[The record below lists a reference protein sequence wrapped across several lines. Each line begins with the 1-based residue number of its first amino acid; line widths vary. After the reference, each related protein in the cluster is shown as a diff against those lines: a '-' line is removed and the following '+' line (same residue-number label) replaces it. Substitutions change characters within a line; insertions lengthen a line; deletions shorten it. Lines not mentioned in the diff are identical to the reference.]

1 MVFDEVWSALRF
13 GPRLTATPPW
23 LNLLPTVKDSP
34 VKRNPEITK
43 DPTRDTATEK
53 PRVSTQDLLRLLSY
67 TRPYRARLAIALL
80 SLLIAG
86 GLGLAFPQVVRM
98 LIDAAF
104 VERNSQKL
112 NSLAV
117 LLVGVFAVQAGFS
130 FLRTYLLSYTGERIV
145 ADVRTELYNHL
156 TGLPVAFFANRRV
169 GELTSRLAS
178 DVSVVQTATTGS
190 VTELLRLTI
199 MLVGGVIIIFITN
212 TRLSLLMLA
221 IVPVVVVS
229 AHFYG
234 RYVRR
239 LSTKVQ
245 DRLAEANSVL
255 EETLSAIR
263 IVQSF
268 VREEY
273 ERARY
278 RDRIQESL
286 KLAVKR
292 AVASGG
298 FIAFIILV
306 VYSGI
311 AIVLWFGSRMVV
323 AGQMTAGDL
332 IAFVLYTFFVGG
344 AVGGMTELYG
354 QFNQAIG
361 ATRRVFELLDTEPEI
376 KDPPNPEPLENV
388 KGRVELIDVHFTYP
402 DERALP
408 VLKGV
413 AVEAKP
419 GEIIALVGPSGAGKS
434 TLVAL
439 IPRFYD
445 VSSGSIRVD
454 GRDVRSLRLADL
466 RGAIGMVPQE
476 TTLFGGPVRENI
488 AYGKLGATDDE
499 IEAVARAA
507 HAHEFI
513 VEFPDGYDTIVG
525 ERGVKLSGG
534 QRQRIAIARALLKNP
549 AILILDEAT
558 SSLDSE
564 SERLV
569 QDALETLMEGRTTF
583 VIAHRLST
591 VRRAARIVVLDEG
604 SIVEEGT
611 HEELLAAGG
620 LYKRL
625 YEIQFRDRP
634 LAVGAVTEADW

>member
-1 MVFDEVWSALRF
+1 MVNNDSKEKTKGS
-13 GPRLTATPPW
+13 PRDL
-23 LNLLPTVKDSP
+23 V
-34 VKRNPEITK
+34 R
-43 DPTRDTATEK
+43 
-53 PRVSTQDLLRLLSY
+53 LLRY
-67 TRPYRARLAIALL
+67 AKPYRVRLAVALL
-80 SLLIAG
+80 SLFIAG
-86 GLGLAFPQVVRM
+86 GLGLLFPQVVGM

-104 VERNSQKL
+104 VQRDSQKL
-112 NSLAV
+112 NRFALV
-117 LLVGVFAVQAGFS
+117 LVGVFATQAAFS

-145 ADVRTELYNHL
+145 ADVRTQLYNHL
-156 TGLPVAFFANRRV
+156 TALPVSFFANRRV

-178 DVSVVQTATTGS
+178 DVSVVQTVTTGS
-190 VTELLRLTI
+190 ITELLRSGLL
-199 MLVGGVIIIFITN
+199 LVGGITIIFVTN
-212 TRLSLLMLA
+212 VKLSLLMLA
-221 IVPVVVVS
+221 IVPVVIVS
-229 AHFYG
+229 AHLYG
-234 RYVRR
+234 RYVRK
-239 LSTKVQ
+239 LSTQVQ

-268 VREEY
+268 VRENY
-273 ERARY
+273 ERSRY
-278 RDRIQESL
+278 RDRIYDSL
-286 KLAVKR
+286 RLAVKR
-292 AVASGG
+292 AIASGG

-311 AIVLWFGSRMVV
+311 AVVLWFGSRMVIS
-323 AGQMTAGDL
+323 GQMSAGDL
-332 IAFVLYTFFVGG
+332 IKFVLYTFFVGG

-361 ATRRVFELLDTEPEI
+361 ATRRVFELLDTRPEI
-376 KDPPNPEPLENV
+376 TDPHNPVPLE
-388 KGRVELIDVHFTYP
+388 KIEGDVELKDVHFTYP
-402 DERALP
+402 DERSLP
-408 VLKGV
+408 VLK
-413 AVEAKP
+413 AVSIRAKP

-434 TLVAL
+434 TLVSL
-439 IPRFYD
+439 LPRFYD
-445 VSSGSIRVD
+445 ITSGTILVD
-454 GRDVRSLRLADL
+454 GHDIRTLRLADL

-488 AYGKLGATDDE
+488 AYGKLDATAEE
-499 IEAVARAA
+499 IESAARAA
-507 HAHEFI
+507 HAHEF
-513 VEFPDGYDTIVG
+513 VSDFPDGYDTIVG

-591 VRRAARIVVLDEG
+591 VRRADRIVVLEEGRIVQEG
-604 SIVEEGT
+604 S
-611 HEELLAAGG
+611 HEELLASGG

-625 YEIQFRDRP
+625 HEIQFKDYP
-634 LAVGAVTEADW
+634 VTASVATEV

>member
-1 MVFDEVWSALRF
+1 MKGSAHQHAQ
-13 GPRLTATPPW
+13 T
-23 LNLLPTVKDSP
+23 
-34 VKRNPEITK
+34 TK
-43 DPTRDTATEK
+43 DAATER
-53 PRVSTQDLLRLLSY
+53 PRVSPRDLLRLLSY
-67 TRPYRARLAIALL
+67 AKPYRVRLGIALL

-86 GLGLAFPQVVRM
+86 GLGLSFPQVVGM

-104 VERNSQKL
+104 VLRDSHKL
-112 NSLAV
+112 NQFAL
-117 LLVGVFAVQAGFS
+117 LLVGLFAAQAGFS

-156 TGLPVAFFANRRV
+156 TGLPVAFFADRRV

-178 DVSVVQTATTGS
+178 DVTVVQTVTTGS
-190 VTELLRLTI
+190 ITELLRSGIL
-199 MLVGGVIIIFITN
+199 LVGGITIIFITN
-212 TRLSLLMLA
+212 VRLSLLMLA
-221 IVPVVVVS
+221 IVPIVIIS
-229 AHFYG
+229 AHLYG
-234 RYVRR
+234 RYVRK
-239 LSTKVQ
+239 LSTQVQ

-268 VREEY
+268 VREHY

-278 RDRIQESL
+278 RSRIQDSL
-286 KLAVKR
+286 NLAVKR
-292 AVASGG
+292 AIANGG

-311 AIVLWFGSRMVV
+311 AVVLWFGSRMVIS
-323 AGQMTAGDL
+323 GQMTAGDL
-332 IAFVLYTFFVGG
+332 IKFVLYTFFVGG

-361 ATRRVFELLDTEPEI
+361 ATRRVFELLDTKPEI
-376 KDPPNPEPLENV
+376 EDPENPEALEKVRGHVQLN
-388 KGRVELIDVHFTYP
+388 DVQFTYP

-413 AVEAKP
+413 SIEAKP

-445 VSSGSIRVD
+445 VSSGEILID
-454 GRDVRSLRLADL
+454 GHDLRAVRLADL
-466 RGAIGMVPQE
+466 RAAIGMVPQE
-476 TTLFGGPVRENI
+476 TTLFGGPIRENI
-488 AYGKLGATDDE
+488 SYGKLGSTDRE

-513 VEFPDGYDTIVG
+513 SEFPDGYDTIVG

-534 QRQRIAIARALLKNP
+534 QRQRIAIARALLKDP

-569 QDALETLMEGRTTF
+569 QDALETLMQGRTTF

-591 VRRAARIVVLDEG
+591 VRRADRIIVLDEG
-604 SIVEEGT
+604 RIAEEGT
-611 HEELLAAGG
+611 HEELLAGGG

-625 YEIQFRDRP
+625 YEIQFRDYRVA
-634 LAVGAVTEADW
+634 LEAAGEAEW

>member
-1 MVFDEVWSALRF
+1 MS
-13 GPRLTATPPW
+13 PR
-23 LNLLPTVKDSP
+23 
-34 VKRNPEITK
+34 
-43 DPTRDTATEK
+43 
-53 PRVSTQDLLRLLSY
+53 DLVRLLSY
-67 TRPYRARLAIALL
+67 AKPYRGRLAVALL
-80 SLLIAG
+80 SLIIAG
-86 GLGLAFPQVVRM
+86 VLALAVPQVVGM

-104 VERNSQKL
+104 VQRDSQTL
-112 NSLAV
+112 NRFAL
-117 LLVGVFAVQAGFS
+117 LLVLVFGAQAGFS

-145 ADVRTELYNHL
+145 ADVRTQLYNHL
-156 TGLPVAFFANRRV
+156 TSLPVSFFANRRV
-169 GELTSRLAS
+169 GELTSRMAS

-190 VTELLRLTI
+190 ITELLRSGLL
-199 MLVGGVIIIFITN
+199 LVGGVTIIFVTN
-212 TRLSLLMLA
+212 VRLSLLMLA
-221 IVPVVVVS
+221 IVPIVIVS
-229 AHFYG
+229 ANLYG

-239 LSTKVQ
+239 LSTQVQ

-278 RDRIQESL
+278 RDRIQDSL
-286 KLAVKR
+286 RLAVKR

-311 AIVLWFGSRMVV
+311 AVVLWFGSRMVIS
-323 AGQMTAGDL
+323 GQMTAGDL
-332 IAFVLYTFFVGG
+332 IKFVLYTFFVGG
-344 AVGGMTELYG
+344 SVGGMTELYG

-361 ATRRVFELLDTEPEI
+361 ATRRVFELLDTKPEI
-376 KDPPNPEPLENV
+376 TDPENPENLDRV
-388 KGRVELIDVHFTYP
+388 QGHVELVDIQFRYP
-402 DERALP
+402 DERALA

-413 AVEAKP
+413 TIEAKP

-434 TLVAL
+434 TLVSL

-445 VSSGSIRVD
+445 VSSGSIRID
-454 GRDVRSLRLADL
+454 GHDIRTVRLADL

-476 TTLFGGPVRENI
+476 TTLFGGSIRENI
-488 AYGKLGATDDE
+488 AYGKLNASHED
-499 IEAVARAA
+499 IETVSRAA

-513 VEFPDGYDTIVG
+513 SEFPDGYDTIVG

-569 QDALETLMEGRTTF
+569 QDALETLMQGRTTF

-591 VRRAARIVVLDEG
+591 VRRADRIIVLDAG
-604 SIVEEGT
+604 RIVEEGT
-611 HEELLAAGG
+611 HEELLAVGG
-620 LYKRL
+620 LYHRL
-625 YEIQFRDRP
+625 NEIQFR
-634 LAVGAVTEADW
+634 EQHIHEY

>member
-1 MVFDEVWSALRF
+1 MS
-13 GPRLTATPPW
+13 
-23 LNLLPTVKDSP
+23 
-34 VKRNPEITK
+34 KR
-43 DPTRDTATEK
+43 
-53 PRVSTQDLLRLLSY
+53 DLLRLLSY
-67 TRPYRARLAIALL
+67 TRPYRVRLAVALL
-80 SLLIAG
+80 SLLVAG
-86 GLGLAFPQVVRM
+86 ALGLAFPQVVRM

-104 VERNSQKL
+104 VERDSDKL
-112 NSLAV
+112 NKLAV
-117 LLVGVFAVQAGFS
+117 LLVGVFAAQAGFS

-145 ADVRTELYNHL
+145 ADVRTQVYNHL
-156 TGLPVAFFANRRV
+156 TGLPVSFFANRRV

-178 DVSVVQTATTGS
+178 DVSVVQTVTTGS
-190 VTELLRLTI
+190 VTELLRLSL
-199 MLVGGVIIIFITN
+199 MLVGGVVIIFITN

-221 IVPVVVVS
+221 IVPVVIVA

-239 LSTKVQ
+239 LSTQVQ

-278 RDRIQESL
+278 KDRILDSL

-311 AIVLWFGSRMVV
+311 AVVLWFGSRMVV
-323 AGQMTAGDL
+323 AGQMSAGDL

-361 ATRRVFELLDTEPEI
+361 ATRRVFELLDTEPQI
-376 KDPPNPEPLENV
+376 KDPDKAEPLEHV
-388 KGRVELIDVHFTYP
+388 QGHVQVIDVHFTYP
-402 DERALP
+402 DDRALP

-413 AVEAKP
+413 HIEAKP

-434 TLVAL
+434 TLAAL

-445 VSSGSIRVD
+445 VSSGAILVD
-454 GRDVRSLRLADL
+454 GHDVRSLRLRDL
-466 RGAIGMVPQE
+466 RGAIGVVPQE
-476 TTLFGGPVRENI
+476 TTLFGGPIRENI
-488 AYGKLGATDDE
+488 AYGRLGASPDE

-513 VEFPDGYDTIVG
+513 AEFPDGYDTIVG

-534 QRQRIAIARALLKNP
+534 QRQRVAIARALLKNP

-569 QDALETLMEGRTTF
+569 QDALETLMQGRTTF

-591 VRRAARIVVLDEG
+591 VRRADRIIVLDEG
-604 SIVEEGT
+604 RIVEEGT
-611 HEELLAAGG
+611 HDELLTSAG

-625 YEIQFRDRP
+625 YEIQFKDYR
-634 LAVGAVTEADW
+634 LTEAVATKADW

>member
-1 MVFDEVWSALRF
+1 
-13 GPRLTATPPW
+13 
-23 LNLLPTVKDSP
+23 
-34 VKRNPEITK
+34 
-43 DPTRDTATEK
+43 
-53 PRVSTQDLLRLLSY
+53 
-67 TRPYRARLAIALL
+67 
-80 SLLIAG
+80 
-86 GLGLAFPQVVRM
+86 M

-104 VERNSQKL
+104 VERDSAKL
-112 NSLAV
+112 NRLAL
-117 LLVGVFAVQAGFS
+117 LLVGVFAAQAGFS
-130 FLRTYLLSYTGERIV
+130 FLRTYLLSYAGERIV
-145 ADVRTELYNHL
+145 ADVRTQVYNHL
-156 TGLPVAFFANRRV
+156 TRLPVAFFANRRV

-178 DVSVVQTATTGS
+178 DVSVVQTVTTGS
-190 VTELLRLTI
+190 ITELLRLSI
-199 MLVGGVIIIFITN
+199 LLIGGVTIIFITN

-221 IVPVVVVS
+221 IVPVVIVG
-229 AHFYG
+229 AQFYG

-278 RDRIQESL
+278 RDRIQDSL
-286 KLAVKR
+286 KLAVRR

-311 AIVLWFGSRMVV
+311 AVVLWFGSRMVI
-323 AGQMTAGDL
+323 AGQMSAGDL

-344 AVGGMTELYG
+344 AVGGMSELYG

-361 ATRRVFELLDTEPEI
+361 ATRRVFELLDTQPEI
-376 KDPPNPEPLENV
+376 SDPENPEPLESV
-388 KGRVELIDVHFTYP
+388 QGLVQLRDVHFTYP

-413 AVEAKP
+413 TIEAKP

-445 VSSGSIRVD
+445 VTSGAILVD
-454 GRDVRSLRLADL
+454 GHDIRSLRIADL

-488 AYGKLGATDDE
+488 AYGRLGASEDE
-499 IEAVARAA
+499 IKAVARAA

-513 VEFPDGYDTIVG
+513 AEFPDGYETIVG

-534 QRQRIAIARALLKNP
+534 QRQRIAIARALLKDP

-564 SERLV
+564 SEQLV
-569 QDALETLMEGRTTF
+569 QDALETLMRGRTTF

-591 VRRAARIVVLDEG
+591 VRRADRIIVLDEG
-604 SIVEEGT
+604 RIVEDGT
-611 HEELLAAGG
+611 HEELLAGGG

-625 YEIQFRDRP
+625 HDIQFRDNP
-634 LAVGAVTEADW
+634 LSLKAGSELEV

>member
-1 MVFDEVWSALRF
+1 MKRTSAQ
-13 GPRLTATPPW
+13 
-23 LNLLPTVKDSP
+23 K
-34 VKRNPEITK
+34 EISTTQAAK
-43 DPTRDTATEK
+43 TEK
-53 PRVSTQDLLRLLSY
+53 RASPRDLLRLLSY
-67 TRPYRARLAIALL
+67 AKPYRVRLAIALI

-86 GLGLAFPQVVRM
+86 ALGLSFPQVVRM
-98 LIDAAF
+98 LIDAA
-104 VERNSQKL
+104 VIEHDSQKL
-112 NSLAV
+112 NRLV
-117 LLVGVFAVQAGFS
+117 LLLIGVFASQAGFS

-145 ADVRTELYNHL
+145 ADLRTQLYNHL
-156 TGLPVAFFANRRV
+156 ISLPVSFFASRRV
-169 GELTSRLAS
+169 GELTSRLTS
-178 DVSVVQTATTGS
+178 DVTVVQTVTTGS
-190 VTELLRLTI
+190 IAELLRSGI
-199 MLVGGVIIIFITN
+199 MLVGGVTIIFITN
-212 TRLSLLMLA
+212 TRLSLVMLA
-221 IVPVVVVS
+221 IVPVVIVAANV
-229 AHFYG
+229 YG

-278 RDRIQESL
+278 RDRIRDSL
-286 KLAVKR
+286 QLAVKR
-292 AVASGG
+292 AVAGGG

-311 AIVLWFGSRMVV
+311 AVVLWFGSRMVV
-323 AGQMTAGDL
+323 AGEMSAGDL
-332 IAFVLYTFFVGG
+332 IAFVLYTFFVGA
-344 AVGGMTELYG
+344 AVGGMSELYG

-361 ATRRVFELLDTEPEI
+361 ATRRVFELLDIEPEI
-376 KDPPNPEPLENV
+376 KDPDNPEPLENV
-388 KGRVELIDVHFTYP
+388 KGHVQLLDVHFTYP

-413 AVEAKP
+413 TIEASP

-445 VSSGSIRVD
+445 VTSGAILVE
-454 GRDVRSLRLADL
+454 GRDIRSVRLAEL

-476 TTLFGGPVRENI
+476 TTLFGGSIRENI
-488 AYGKLGATDDE
+488 AYGKLGATGGE
-499 IEAVARAA
+499 IEAAARAA

-513 VEFPDGYDTIVG
+513 VEFPDGYGTIVG

-569 QDALETLMEGRTTF
+569 QDALETLMQGRTTF

-591 VRRAARIVVLDEG
+591 VRRADRIIVLDEG
-604 SIVEEGT
+604 RIVEEGT
-611 HEELLAAGG
+611 HEELLENSG

-625 YEIQFRDRP
+625 HDIQFRDYP
-634 LAVGAVTEADW
+634 MTSSAAAEAGQD

>member
-1 MVFDEVWSALRF
+1 VKASSAKPENASKEALKEKAR
-13 GPRLTATPPW
+13 GSPR
-23 LNLLPTVKDSP
+23 
-34 VKRNPEITK
+34 
-43 DPTRDTATEK
+43 
-53 PRVSTQDLLRLLSY
+53 DLLRLLSY
-67 TRPYRARLAIALL
+67 TKPYRVRLIVALI

-86 GLGLAFPQVVRM
+86 GLGLAFPQVVGM

-104 VERNSQKL
+104 VERDSHKL
-112 NSLAV
+112 NQFAL
-117 LLVGVFAVQAGFS
+117 LLVGLFASQAGFS

-145 ADVRTELYNHL
+145 ADVRTQLYNHL
-156 TGLPVAFFANRRV
+156 TELPVSFFANRRV

-178 DVSVVQTATTGS
+178 DVSVVQTVTTGS
-190 VTELLRLTI
+190 VTELLRSALL
-199 MLVGGVIIIFITN
+199 LVGGVTIIFITN
-212 TRLSLLMLA
+212 ARLSLLMLA
-221 IVPVVVVS
+221 IVPVVIVA
-229 AHFYG
+229 AHLYG

-239 LSTKVQ
+239 LSTQVQ

-278 RDRIQESL
+278 RGRIQDSL

-311 AIVLWFGSRMVV
+311 AVVLWFGSRMVIS
-323 AGQMTAGDL
+323 GQMTAGDL
-332 IAFVLYTFFVGG
+332 IKFVLYTFFVGG

-361 ATRRVFELLDTEPEI
+361 ATRRVFELLDTKPDV
-376 KDPPNPEPLENV
+376 KDPENPEPLEMA
-388 KGRVELIDVHFTYP
+388 KGHVELVDVHFTYP
-402 DERALP
+402 DERDLP
-408 VLKGV
+408 ILKGV
-413 AVEAKP
+413 TIEARP

-445 VSSGSIRVD
+445 VSSGAIVID
-454 GRDVRSLRLADL
+454 GHDVRGLRLADL

-476 TTLFGGPVRENI
+476 TTLFGGPIRENI
-488 AYGKLGATDDE
+488 AYGKLGADEDE

-513 VEFPDGYDTIVG
+513 VEFPEGYDTIVG

-558 SSLDSE
+558 SSLESE

-569 QDALETLMEGRTTF
+569 QEALETLMHGRTTF

-591 VRRAARIVVLDEG
+591 VRSADRIIVLDDGRIVQ
-604 SIVEEGT
+604 EGT
-611 HEELLAAGG
+611 HEELLASGG

-625 YEIQFRDRP
+625 HEIQFRDYP
-634 LAVGAVTEADW
+634 LSLGATTEAEW

>member
-1 MVFDEVWSALRF
+1 MSAFRRERSVERRKAEPKEKTKVSLR
-13 GPRLTATPPW
+13 
-23 LNLLPTVKDSP
+23 
-34 VKRNPEITK
+34 
-43 DPTRDTATEK
+43 
-53 PRVSTQDLLRLLSY
+53 DLLRLLSY
-67 TRPYRARLAIALL
+67 AKPYRVRLGIALL
-80 SLLIAG
+80 SLIIAV
-86 GLGLAFPQVVRM
+86 GLGLASPRVVGM

-104 VERNSQKL
+104 VRHDSNRL
-112 NSLAV
+112 NILAL
-117 LLVGVFAVQAGFS
+117 LLVGLFAVQAGFS

-156 TGLPVAFFANRRV
+156 TSLTVSFFANRRV
-169 GELTSRLAS
+169 GELTSRLTS
-178 DVSVVQTATTGS
+178 DVTVVQTVTTGS
-190 VTELLRLTI
+190 ITELLRSSLL
-199 MLVGGVIIIFITN
+199 LVGGVTIILITN

-221 IVPVVVVS
+221 IVPVVIVA
-229 AHFYG
+229 AHLYG

-268 VREEY
+268 VREDY
-273 ERARY
+273 ERRRY
-278 RDRIQESL
+278 RDRIQDSL
-286 KLAVKR
+286 QLAVKR
-292 AVASGG
+292 AAASGG

-306 VYSGI
+306 VYSGV
-311 AIVLWFGSRMVV
+311 AVVLWFGSRMGI
-323 AGQMTAGDL
+323 AGQMTQGDL
-332 IAFVLYTFFVGG
+332 IAFVLYTFFVAA
-344 AVGGMTELYG
+344 AVGGMSELYG

-361 ATRRVFELLDTEPEI
+361 ATRRVFELLDTKPEI
-376 KDPPNPEPLENV
+376 RDPDNPEPLDDV
-388 KGRVELIDVHFTYP
+388 RGHVQLLDVHFTYP

-413 AVEAKP
+413 TVEAKP

-445 VSSGSIRVD
+445 VSSGAITVD
-454 GRDVRSLRLADL
+454 GHDIRSVRLTDL
-466 RGAIGMVPQE
+466 RSAIGMVPQE

-488 AYGKLGATDDE
+488 AYGKLGATHEE

-513 VEFPDGYDTIVG
+513 SEFPDGYDTIVG

-569 QDALETLMEGRTTF
+569 QDALETLMQGRTTF

-591 VRRAARIVVLDEG
+591 VRRADRIIVLDG
-604 SIVEEGT
+604 GRIVEEGT
-611 HEELLAAGG
+611 HEELMTGGG

-625 YEIQFRDRP
+625 YEIQFRDRSTSGLEFLLTGP
-634 LAVGAVTEADW
+634 NTCSA

>member
-1 MVFDEVWSALRF
+1 M
-13 GPRLTATPPW
+13 
-23 LNLLPTVKDSP
+23 P
-34 VKRNPEITK
+34 VP
-43 DPTRDTATEK
+43 DAGQSEK
-53 PRVSTQDLLRLLSY
+53 PPFSPRDLLRLLSY
-67 TRPYRARLAIALL
+67 AKPYRVRLAIALL

-86 GLGLAFPQVVRM
+86 ALGLAFPQIVRL

-104 VERNSQKL
+104 IERDEHKL
-112 NSLAV
+112 NRLAV
-117 LLVGVFAVQAGFS
+117 LLVGVFASQAGFS
-130 FLRTYLLSYTGERIV
+130 FLRTYLLSYCGERIV
-145 ADVRTELYNHL
+145 ADVRTQLYNHL
-156 TGLPVAFFANRRV
+156 TGLPVSFFANRRV

-178 DVSVVQTATTGS
+178 DVSVVQTVTTGS
-190 VTELLRLTI
+190 ITELLRLSL
-199 MLVGGVIIIFITN
+199 MLLGGVTIIFITN

-221 IVPVVVVS
+221 IVPAVVVS
-229 AHFYG
+229 AHIYG

-268 VREEY
+268 VREAY

-286 KLAVKR
+286 RLAVRR

-298 FIAFIILV
+298 FIAFIVLV

-311 AIVLWFGSRMVV
+311 AIVLWFGSRMVI
-323 AGQMTAGDL
+323 AGQMTAGGL
-332 IAFVLYTFFVGG
+332 IQFVLYTFFVAG

-361 ATRRVFELLDTEPEI
+361 ATRRVFELLDTEPQI
-376 KDPPNPEPLENV
+376 KDPENAEPLV
-388 KGRVELIDVHFTYP
+388 GVTGRVQLIDVHFTYP
-402 DERALP
+402 DERAVP

-413 AVEAKP
+413 TIEAKP

-445 VSSGSIRVD
+445 VSSGEILVD
-454 GRDVRSLRLADL
+454 GHDIRSLRLADL
-466 RGAIGMVPQE
+466 RNAIGVVPQE
-476 TTLFGGPVRENI
+476 TTLFGGPIRENI
-488 AYGKLGATDDE
+488 AYGKLGATEAE

-513 VEFPDGYDTIVG
+513 VEFPDGYETIVG

-534 QRQRIAIARALLKNP
+534 QRQRIAIARALLKDP

-569 QDALETLMEGRTTF
+569 QDALETLMQGRTTF

-591 VRRAARIVVLDEG
+591 VRRADRIVVLDEG
-604 SIVEEGT
+604 RIVEEGS
-611 HEELLAAGG
+611 HQELLSNGG

-625 YEIQFRDRP
+625 HDIQFRDYP
-634 LAVGAVTEADW
+634 VALSAATPADW

>member
-1 MVFDEVWSALRF
+1 MRAR
-13 GPRLTATPPW
+13 W
-23 LNLLPTVKDSP
+23 LKLLATVKSMPAGSDKSSP
-34 VKRNPEITK
+34 K
-43 DPTRDTATEK
+43 DAAKATEK
-53 PRVSTQDLLRLLSY
+53 PRGSPRDLVRLLSY
-67 TRPYRARLAIALL
+67 AKPYRVRLAIALV

-86 GLGLAFPQVVRM
+86 ALGLAFPQVVGM

-104 VERNSQKL
+104 VQRDSHAL
-112 NSLAV
+112 NRFAL
-117 LLVGVFAVQAGFS
+117 LLVAVFASQAGFS

-145 ADVRTELYNHL
+145 ADVRTQLYNHL
-156 TGLPVAFFANRRV
+156 TDLPVAFFANRRV

-178 DVSVVQTATTGS
+178 DVSVVQTVTTGS
-190 VTELLRLTI
+190 VTELLRSGLL
-199 MLVGGVIIIFITN
+199 LVGGVTIIFITN
-212 TRLSLLMLA
+212 ARLSLLMLA
-221 IVPVVVVS
+221 IVPVVIVA
-229 AHFYG
+229 AHLYG

-239 LSTKVQ
+239 LSTQVQ
-245 DRLAEANSVL
+245 DRLAEASSVL

-268 VREEY
+268 VREKY

-278 RDRIQESL
+278 RDRIQDSL
-286 KLAVKR
+286 TLAVKR

-311 AIVLWFGSRMVV
+311 AVVLWFGSRMVIS
-323 AGQMTAGDL
+323 GQMTAGDL
-332 IAFVLYTFFVGG
+332 IKFVLYTFFVGG

-361 ATRRVFELLDTEPEI
+361 ATRRVFELLDTKPEI
-376 KDPPNPEPLENV
+376 KDPENPEPLENV
-388 KGRVELIDVHFTYP
+388 RGQVELIDVQFTYP

-413 AVEAKP
+413 TIEANP

-445 VSSGSIRVD
+445 VTSGAILIDGHDIRK
-454 GRDVRSLRLADL
+454 LRLADL
-466 RGAIGMVPQE
+466 RSAIGMVPQE
-476 TTLFGGPVRENI
+476 TTLFGGTIRENI
-488 AYGKLGATDDE
+488 GYGRLGAADDE
-499 IEAVARAA
+499 IEAAARAA

-513 VEFPDGYDTIVG
+513 SEFPDGYDTIVG

-569 QDALETLMEGRTTF
+569 QDALETLMQGRTTF

-591 VRRAARIVVLDEG
+591 VRRADRIIVLDEG
-604 SIVEEGT
+604 IIGEEGT
-611 HEELLAAGG
+611 HDELLAAGG

-625 YEIQFRDRP
+625 HEIQFRDYPAASR
-634 LAVGAVTEADW
+634 AATEAEW

>member
-1 MVFDEVWSALRF
+1 MNGSSRHRDISPTTDATKEKVKGS
-13 GPRLTATPPW
+13 PR
-23 LNLLPTVKDSP
+23 
-34 VKRNPEITK
+34 
-43 DPTRDTATEK
+43 
-53 PRVSTQDLLRLLSY
+53 DLLRLLSY
-67 TRPYRARLAIALL
+67 AKPYRLKLGIALL

-86 GLGLAFPQVVRM
+86 GLGLAFPQVVGM

-104 VERNSQKL
+104 VLRDSHKL
-112 NSLAV
+112 NQFAL
-117 LLVGVFAVQAGFS
+117 LLVALFALQAGFS

-145 ADVRTELYNHL
+145 ADVRTQLYNHL
-156 TGLPVAFFANRRV
+156 TSLPVSFFADRRV

-178 DVSVVQTATTGS
+178 DVTVVQTVTTGS
-190 VTELLRLTI
+190 ITELLRSGIL
-199 MLVGGVIIIFITN
+199 LVGGITIIFITN
-212 TRLSLLMLA
+212 VRLSLLMLA
-221 IVPVVVVS
+221 IVPVVIIS
-229 AHFYG
+229 AHLYG
-234 RYVRR
+234 RYVRK
-239 LSTKVQ
+239 LSTQVQ
-245 DRLAEANSVL
+245 DRLAEASSVL

-278 RDRIQESL
+278 RDRIQDSL

-311 AIVLWFGSRMVV
+311 AVVLWFGSRMVIS
-323 AGQMTAGDL
+323 GQMSAGDL
-332 IAFVLYTFFVGG
+332 IKFVLYTFFVGG

-361 ATRRVFELLDTEPEI
+361 ATRRVFELLDTKPVI
-376 KDPPNPEPLENV
+376 KDPENPEPLEKV
-388 KGRVELIDVHFTYP
+388 QGHVELIDVQFTYP

-413 AVEAKP
+413 TIEARP

-445 VSSGSIRVD
+445 VSSGAILIDGHDIRA
-454 GRDVRSLRLADL
+454 LRLADL
-466 RGAIGMVPQE
+466 RGAVGMVPQE
-476 TTLFGGPVRENI
+476 TTLFGGPIRENI
-488 AYGKLGATDDE
+488 AYGKLEAADDE

-513 VEFPDGYDTIVG
+513 SEFPDGYDTVVG

-569 QDALETLMEGRTTF
+569 QDALETLMQGRTTF

-591 VRRAARIVVLDEG
+591 VRRADRIIVLDEG
-604 SIVEEGT
+604 RIVEDGT
-611 HEELLAAGG
+611 HEELLAGGG

-625 YEIQFRDRP
+625 YEIQFREYP
-634 LAVGAVTEADW
+634 VALGAATEAEW

>member
-1 MVFDEVWSALRF
+1 MNRAGPENEVSSSQ
-13 GPRLTATPPW
+13 TAT
-23 LNLLPTVKDSP
+23 TGKRASP
-34 VKRNPEITK
+34 R
-43 DPTRDTATEK
+43 
-53 PRVSTQDLLRLLSY
+53 DLLRLLSY
-67 TRPYRARLAIALL
+67 AKPYRLRLAIALI

-86 GLGLAFPQVVRM
+86 ALGLSFPQVVRM
-98 LIDAAF
+98 LLDAAV
-104 VERNSQKL
+104 VERDSQKL
-112 NSLAV
+112 NRLV
-117 LLVGVFAVQAGFS
+117 LLLIGVFASQAAFS

-145 ADVRTELYNHL
+145 ADVRTQLYNHL
-156 TGLPVAFFANRRV
+156 IGLPVSFFASRRV
-169 GELTSRLAS
+169 GELTSRLTS
-178 DVSVVQTATTGS
+178 DVTVVQTVTTGS
-190 VTELLRLTI
+190 IAELLRSSI
-199 MLVGGVIIIFITN
+199 MLIGGVTIIFITN
-212 TRLSLLMLA
+212 TRLSLVMLA
-221 IVPVVVVS
+221 IVPVVIIAANV
-229 AHFYG
+229 YG

-273 ERARY
+273 ERTRY
-278 RDRIQESL
+278 RDRIRDSL
-286 KLAVKR
+286 QLAVRR

-311 AIVLWFGSRMVV
+311 AVVLWFGSRMVV
-323 AGQMTAGDL
+323 AGEMTAGDL
-332 IAFVLYTFFVGG
+332 IAFVLYTFFVGA
-344 AVGGMTELYG
+344 AVGGMSELYG

-361 ATRRVFELLDTEPEI
+361 ATRRVFELLDIEPQI
-376 KDPPNPEPLENV
+376 QDPEHPEPLQNV
-388 KGRVELIDVHFTYP
+388 RGHVQLVDVHFTYP
-402 DERALP
+402 DDRALP

-413 AVEAKP
+413 TIDAKS

-439 IPRFYD
+439 LPRFYD
-445 VSSGSIRVD
+445 VTAGAILVE
-454 GRDVRSLRLADL
+454 GRDIRSVRLAEL

-476 TTLFGGPVRENI
+476 TTLFGGPIRENI
-488 AYGKLGATDDE
+488 AYGKLGATSEE
-499 IEAVARAA
+499 IEAAARAA

-569 QDALETLMEGRTTF
+569 QEALETLMQGRTTF

-591 VRRAARIVVLDEG
+591 VRRADRIIVLDG
-604 SIVEEGT
+604 GRIVEEGT
-611 HEELLAAGG
+611 HEELLGSGG

-625 YEIQFRDRP
+625 HDIQFRDYPTISSAAATGLR
-634 LAVGAVTEADW
+634 TED

>member
-1 MVFDEVWSALRF
+1 MSAFRRRRLA
-13 GPRLTATPPW
+13 GAPEAKAENTPASPR
-23 LNLLPTVKDSP
+23 
-34 VKRNPEITK
+34 
-43 DPTRDTATEK
+43 
-53 PRVSTQDLLRLLSY
+53 DLLRLLSY
-67 TRPYRARLAIALL
+67 AKPYRIRLGIALL

-86 GLGLAFPQVVRM
+86 VLGLAFPQVVRM

-104 VERNSQKL
+104 IERDSHKL
-112 NSLAV
+112 NQLAL
-117 LLVGVFAVQAGFS
+117 LLVGVFASQAGFS
-130 FLRTYLLSYTGERIV
+130 FLRTYLLSYSGERIV
-145 ADVRTELYNHL
+145 ADVRTQLYNHL
-156 TGLPVAFFANRRV
+156 TGLPVSFFANRRV

-178 DVSVVQTATTGS
+178 DVSVVQTVTTGS
-190 VTELLRLTI
+190 ITELLRSSL
-199 MLVGGVIIIFITN
+199 MLVGGVTIIFITN
-212 TRLSLLMLA
+212 TRLSLLMVA
-221 IVPVVVVS
+221 IVPAVVVS
-229 AHFYG
+229 AHVYG

-273 ERARY
+273 ERKRY
-278 RDRIQESL
+278 RDRIQDSL
-286 KLAVKR
+286 RLAVKR

-298 FIAFIILV
+298 FIAFIVLV

-311 AIVLWFGSRMVV
+311 AIVLWFGSRMVI
-323 AGQMTAGDL
+323 AGQMTAGGL
-332 IAFVLYTFFVGG
+332 IQFVLYTFFVAG

-361 ATRRVFELLDTEPEI
+361 ATRRVFELLDTKPEI
-376 KDPPNPEPLENV
+376 TDPENAKSLV
-388 KGRVELIDVHFTYP
+388 GVTGQVQLIDVHFSYP
-402 DERALP
+402 DERSLP

-413 AVEAKP
+413 TIEAKP
-419 GEIIALVGPSGAGKS
+419 GEIIAMVGPSGAGKS

-445 VSSGSIRVD
+445 VSSGAILVD
-454 GRDVRSLRLADL
+454 GHDIRSVKLADL
-466 RGAIGMVPQE
+466 RSAIGVVPQE
-476 TTLFGGPVRENI
+476 TTLFGGPIRENI
-488 AYGKLGATDDE
+488 AYGKLGATANE

-513 VEFPDGYDTIVG
+513 IEFPDGYETLVG

-534 QRQRIAIARALLKNP
+534 QRQRIAIARALLKDP

-569 QDALETLMEGRTTF
+569 QDALETLMRGRTTF

-591 VRRAARIVVLDEG
+591 VRRADRIVVLDEG
-604 SIVEEGT
+604 RIVEEGS
-611 HEELLAAGG
+611 HEELLANGG

-625 YEIQFRDRP
+625 HDIQFRDYSV
-634 LAVGAVTEADW
+634 AVGTATPAD

>member
-1 MVFDEVWSALRF
+1 MRALRRQRNAELKADDSKDKPKVS
-13 GPRLTATPPW
+13 PR
-23 LNLLPTVKDSP
+23 
-34 VKRNPEITK
+34 
-43 DPTRDTATEK
+43 
-53 PRVSTQDLLRLLSY
+53 DLLRLLSY
-67 TRPYRARLAIALL
+67 AKPYRVRLGIALL

-86 GLGLAFPQVVRM
+86 GLGLAVPQVVRM

-104 VERNSQKL
+104 VYRDSQKL
-112 NSLAV
+112 NDLV
-117 LLVGVFAVQAGFS
+117 ILLVGVFAAQAGFS

-145 ADVRTELYNHL
+145 ADVRTQLYNHL

-169 GELTSRLAS
+169 GELTSRMAS
-178 DVSVVQTATTGS
+178 DVSVVQTTTTGS
-190 VTELLRLTI
+190 ITELLRLSI
-199 MLVGGVIIIFITN
+199 MLIGGVIIIFITN
-212 TRLSLLMLA
+212 TRLSLLMLG
-221 IVPVVVVS
+221 IVPVVIIS
-229 AHFYG
+229 AHLYG
-234 RYVRR
+234 RYVRK
-239 LSTKVQ
+239 LSTQVQ

-268 VREEY
+268 VREPY

-278 RDRIQESL
+278 RDRIQDSL

-323 AGQMTAGDL
+323 AGRMTAGDL

-354 QFNQAIG
+354 SFNQAIG
-361 ATRRVFELLDTEPEI
+361 ATRRVFELLDTKPEI
-376 KDPPNPEPLENV
+376 KDPDAPEPLASV
-388 KGRVELIDVHFTYP
+388 RGHVRLIDVHFTYP

-408 VLKGV
+408 VLQGV
-413 AVEAKP
+413 TIEAKS

-445 VSSGSIRVD
+445 VSSGAITVD
-454 GRDVRSLRLADL
+454 GHDIRSVTLADL
-466 RGAIGMVPQE
+466 RSAIGMVPQE
-476 TTLFGGPVRENI
+476 TTLFGGPIRENI
-488 AYGKLGATDDE
+488 AYGRLGATEEE
-499 IEAVARAA
+499 IENVARAA

-513 VEFPDGYDTIVG
+513 VEFPDGYDTVVG

-534 QRQRIAIARALLKNP
+534 QRQRVAIARALLKNP

-569 QDALETLMEGRTTF
+569 QDALETLMQGRTTF

-591 VRRAARIVVLDEG
+591 VRRADRIIVLEAG
-604 SIVEEGT
+604 RIVEEGT
-611 HEELLAAGG
+611 HEELMTNAG

-625 YEIQFRDRP
+625 YEIQFRDAP
-634 LAVGAVTEADW
+634 AALTAASENTFP

>member
-1 MVFDEVWSALRF
+1 VKALERQDEN
-13 GPRLTATPPW
+13 AT
-23 LNLLPTVKDSP
+23 K
-34 VKRNPEITK
+34 
-43 DPTRDTATEK
+43 EK
-53 PRVSTQDLLRLLSY
+53 PRVSPRDLLRLLSY
-67 TRPYRARLAIALL
+67 AKPYRVRLGIALI
-80 SLLIAG
+80 SLLVAG
-86 GLGLAFPQVVRM
+86 ALGLAFPQVVGM

-104 VERNSQKL
+104 VQRDSQKL
-112 NSLAV
+112 NQFAL
-117 LLVGVFAVQAGFS
+117 LLVGVFAAQAGFS

-145 ADVRTELYNHL
+145 ADVRTQLYNHL
-156 TGLPVAFFANRRV
+156 TSLPVSFFANRRV

-178 DVSVVQTATTGS
+178 DVSVVQTVTTGS
-190 VTELLRLTI
+190 ITELLRSGLL
-199 MLVGGVIIIFITN
+199 LVGGITIIFITN
-212 TRLSLLMLA
+212 VRLSVLMLA
-221 IVPVVVVS
+221 IVPVVIVS

-239 LSTKVQ
+239 LSTQVQ

-278 RDRIQESL
+278 RSRIQDSL

-292 AVASGG
+292 AIASGG

-311 AIVLWFGSRMVV
+311 AVVLWFGSRMVIS
-323 AGQMTAGDL
+323 GQMTAGDL
-332 IAFVLYTFFVGG
+332 IKFVLYTFFVGG

-361 ATRRVFELLDTEPEI
+361 ATRRVFELLDTRPEI
-376 KDPPNPEPLENV
+376 KDPQDPETLEKV
-388 KGRVELIDVHFTYP
+388 QGHVELIDVEFTYP
-402 DERALP
+402 DERALA
-408 VLKGV
+408 VLKSV
-413 AVEAKP
+413 TIEAKP

-445 VSSGSIRVD
+445 VSAGSIRID
-454 GRDVRSLRLADL
+454 SHDIRSLRLADL
-466 RGAIGMVPQE
+466 RSAIGMVPQE
-476 TTLFGGPVRENI
+476 TTLFGGPIRENI
-488 AYGKLGATDDE
+488 GYGKLGASNEE

-513 VEFPDGYDTIVG
+513 SEFPEGYDTVVG

-569 QDALETLMEGRTTF
+569 QDALETLMQGRTTF

-591 VRRAARIVVLDEG
+591 VRRADRIIVLDQG
-604 SIVEEGT
+604 RIVEEGS
-611 HEELLAAGG
+611 HDELLAGGG

-625 YEIQFRDRP
+625 YEIQFQDHRVA
-634 LAVGAVTEADW
+634 LGAGTDAEW

>member
-1 MVFDEVWSALRF
+1 MKGSSAQPKIVNKEAL
-13 GPRLTATPPW
+13 
-23 LNLLPTVKDSP
+23 KD
-34 VKRNPEITK
+34 
-43 DPTRDTATEK
+43 K
-53 PRVSTQDLLRLLSY
+53 PRGSPRDLLRLLSY
-67 TRPYRARLAIALL
+67 AKPYRVRLVVALI

-86 GLGLAFPQVVRM
+86 GLGLAFPQVVGM

-104 VERNSQKL
+104 VERDSHKL
-112 NSLAV
+112 NQFAL
-117 LLVGVFAVQAGFS
+117 LLVGLFASQAAFS

-145 ADVRTELYNHL
+145 SDVRTELYNHL
-156 TGLPVAFFANRRV
+156 TELPVSFFANRRV

-178 DVSVVQTATTGS
+178 DVSVVQTVTTGS
-190 VTELLRLTI
+190 VTELLRSGLL
-199 MLVGGVIIIFITN
+199 LVGGVTIIFITN
-212 TRLSLLMLA
+212 ARLSLLMLA
-221 IVPVVVVS
+221 IVPVVIVS
-229 AHFYG
+229 AHLYG

-239 LSTKVQ
+239 LSTQVQ

-278 RDRIQESL
+278 RGRIQDSL
-286 KLAVKR
+286 KLAVRR

-298 FIAFIILV
+298 FISFIILV

-311 AIVLWFGSRMVV
+311 AVVLWFGSRMVIS
-323 AGQMTAGDL
+323 GQMTAGDL
-332 IAFVLYTFFVGG
+332 IKFVLYTFFVGG

-361 ATRRVFELLDTEPEI
+361 ATRRVFELLDTKPDI
-376 KDPPNPEPLENV
+376 KDPENPEALEKA
-388 KGRVELIDVHFTYP
+388 KGHVELIDVHFTYP

-413 AVEAKP
+413 TIEARP

-434 TLVAL
+434 TLVSL

-445 VSSGSIRVD
+445 VSSGAIVID
-454 GRDVRSLRLADL
+454 GHDVRGLRLADL

-476 TTLFGGPVRENI
+476 TTLFGGPIRENI
-488 AYGKLGATDDE
+488 AYGKLGAAEDE

-513 VEFPDGYDTIVG
+513 VEFPEGYDTIVG

-534 QRQRIAIARALLKNP
+534 QRQRIAIARALLKDP

-569 QDALETLMEGRTTF
+569 QEALETLMHGRTTF

-591 VRRAARIVVLDEG
+591 VRSADRIIVLDDGRIVQ
-604 SIVEEGT
+604 EGT
-611 HEELLAAGG
+611 HEELLAIGG

-625 YEIQFRDRP
+625 HEIQFRDYP
-634 LAVGAVTEADW
+634 LSLGATTEAEW

>member
-1 MVFDEVWSALRF
+1 VKALERQDEN
-13 GPRLTATPPW
+13 AT
-23 LNLLPTVKDSP
+23 K
-34 VKRNPEITK
+34 
-43 DPTRDTATEK
+43 EK
-53 PRVSTQDLLRLLSY
+53 PRVSPRDLLRLLSY
-67 TRPYRARLAIALL
+67 AKPYRVRLGIALI
-80 SLLIAG
+80 SLLVAG
-86 GLGLAFPQVVRM
+86 ALGLAFPQVVGM

-104 VERNSQKL
+104 VQRDSQKL
-112 NSLAV
+112 NQFAL
-117 LLVGVFAVQAGFS
+117 LLVGVFAAQAGFS

-145 ADVRTELYNHL
+145 ADVRTQLYNHL
-156 TGLPVAFFANRRV
+156 TSLPVSFFANRRV

-178 DVSVVQTATTGS
+178 DVSVVQTVTTGS
-190 VTELLRLTI
+190 ITELLRSGLL
-199 MLVGGVIIIFITN
+199 LVGGITIIFITN
-212 TRLSLLMLA
+212 VRLSVLMLA
-221 IVPVVVVS
+221 IVPVVIVS

-239 LSTKVQ
+239 LSTQVQ

-278 RDRIQESL
+278 RSRIQDSL

-292 AVASGG
+292 AIASGG

-311 AIVLWFGSRMVV
+311 AVVLWFGSRMVIS
-323 AGQMTAGDL
+323 GQMTAGDL
-332 IAFVLYTFFVGG
+332 IKFVLYTFFVGG

-361 ATRRVFELLDTEPEI
+361 ATRRVFELLDTRPEI
-376 KDPPNPEPLENV
+376 KDPQDPETLKKV
-388 KGRVELIDVHFTYP
+388 QGHVELIDVEFTYP
-402 DERALP
+402 DERALA
-408 VLKGV
+408 VLKSV
-413 AVEAKP
+413 TIEAKP

-445 VSSGSIRVD
+445 VSAGSIRID
-454 GRDVRSLRLADL
+454 SHDIRSLRLADL
-466 RGAIGMVPQE
+466 RSAIGMVPQE
-476 TTLFGGPVRENI
+476 TTLFGGPIRENI
-488 AYGKLGATDDE
+488 GYGKLGASNEE

-513 VEFPDGYDTIVG
+513 SEFPEGYDTVVG

-569 QDALETLMEGRTTF
+569 QDALETLMQGRTTF

-591 VRRAARIVVLDEG
+591 VRRADRIIVLDQG
-604 SIVEEGT
+604 RIVEEGS
-611 HEELLAAGG
+611 HDELLAGGG

-625 YEIQFRDRP
+625 YEIQFQDHRVA
-634 LAVGAVTEADW
+634 LGAGTDAEW

>member
-1 MVFDEVWSALRF
+1 MK
-13 GPRLTATPPW
+13 
-23 LNLLPTVKDSP
+23 LLPTVRPAQRQEIKIAQDAAKD
-34 VKRNPEITK
+34 
-43 DPTRDTATEK
+43 K
-53 PRVSTQDLLRLLSY
+53 PRGSPKDLLRLLSY
-67 TRPYRARLAIALL
+67 AKPYRVRLAIALL
-80 SLLIAG
+80 SLIIAG
-86 GLGLAFPQVVRM
+86 GLGLAFPQVVRL
-98 LIDAAF
+98 LINAAF
-104 VERNSQKL
+104 VERDSAKL
-112 NSLAV
+112 NRLAL
-117 LLVGVFAVQAGFS
+117 LLVGVFATQAGFS

-145 ADVRTELYNHL
+145 ADVRTQLYNHL
-156 TGLPVAFFANRRV
+156 TGLTVNFFANRRV

-178 DVSVVQTATTGS
+178 DVSVVQTVTTGS
-190 VTELLRLTI
+190 ITELLRSSLL
-199 MLVGGVIIIFITN
+199 LVGGVTIIFITN

-221 IVPVVVVS
+221 IVPVVIVA
-229 AHFYG
+229 AHLYG

-268 VREEY
+268 VREDY

-278 RDRIQESL
+278 RDRIRDSL
-286 KLAVKR
+286 QLAVKR

-311 AIVLWFGSRMVV
+311 AVVLWFGSRMVI

-361 ATRRVFELLDTEPEI
+361 ATRRVFELLDTKPEI
-376 KDPPNPEPLENV
+376 KDPDSPVPLENV
-388 KGRVELIDVHFTYP
+388 HGHVQLIDVQFTYP
-402 DERALP
+402 DDRALP

-413 AVEAKP
+413 SVEAKS

-445 VSSGSIRVD
+445 VSSGAILID
-454 GRDVRSLRLADL
+454 GHDIRSLRLSDL
-466 RGAIGMVPQE
+466 RSAIGMVPQE

-488 AYGKLGATDDE
+488 AYGRLGATDEE

-513 VEFPDGYDTIVG
+513 VEFPDGYDTVVG

-569 QDALETLMEGRTTF
+569 QDALETLMQGRTTF

-591 VRRAARIVVLDEG
+591 VRRADRIVVLDDG
-604 SIVEEGT
+604 RIVEEGT
-611 HEELLAAGG
+611 HQKLLASGG

-625 YEIQFRDRP
+625 HEIQFRDYP
-634 LAVGAVTEADW
+634 TALGVAGEAEW

>member
-1 MVFDEVWSALRF
+1 MLDCDALCSRIYD
-13 GPRLTATPPW
+13 
-23 LNLLPTVKDSP
+23 V
-34 VKRNPEITK
+34 VKRMASKTEITTTQ
-43 DPTRDTATEK
+43 DATTEK
-53 PRVSTQDLLRLLSY
+53 RASPRDLLRLLSY
-67 TRPYRARLAIALL
+67 ARPYRLRLAIALI

-86 GLGLAFPQVVRM
+86 ALGLSFPQVVRM
-98 LIDAAF
+98 LIDAA
-104 VERNSQKL
+104 VIERDSQKL
-112 NSLAV
+112 NRLV
-117 LLVGVFAVQAGFS
+117 LLLIGVFASQAGFS

-145 ADVRTELYNHL
+145 ADVRTQLYNHL
-156 TGLPVAFFANRRV
+156 ISLPVSFFASRRV
-169 GELTSRLAS
+169 GELTSRLTS
-178 DVSVVQTATTGS
+178 DVTVVQTVTTGS
-190 VTELLRLTI
+190 IAELLRSSI
-199 MLVGGVIIIFITN
+199 MLLGGVTIIFITN
-212 TRLSLLMLA
+212 TRLSLVMLA
-221 IVPVVVVS
+221 IVPVVIVAANV
-229 AHFYG
+229 YG

-278 RDRIQESL
+278 RDRIRDSL
-286 KLAVKR
+286 QLAVRR

-311 AIVLWFGSRMVV
+311 AVVLWFGSRMVV
-323 AGQMTAGDL
+323 AGEMTAGDL
-332 IAFVLYTFFVGG
+332 IAFVLYTFFVGA
-344 AVGGMTELYG
+344 AVGGMSELYG

-361 ATRRVFELLDTEPEI
+361 ATRRVFELLDIKPEI
-376 KDPPNPEPLENV
+376 KDPDKPEPLDNV
-388 KGRVELIDVHFTYP
+388 KGHVQLVDVHFTYP

-413 AVEAKP
+413 TIEASP

-445 VSSGSIRVD
+445 VTSGAILVE
-454 GRDVRSLRLADL
+454 GRDVRSARLAEL

-476 TTLFGGPVRENI
+476 TTLFGGPIRENI
-488 AYGKLGATDDE
+488 AYGKLGATGTE
-499 IEAVARAA
+499 IEAAARAA

-513 VEFPDGYDTIVG
+513 IEFPDGYDTIVG

-569 QDALETLMEGRTTF
+569 QDALETLMHGRTTF

-591 VRRAARIVVLDEG
+591 VRRADRIVVLDEG
-604 SIVEEGT
+604 RIVEEGT
-611 HEELLAAGG
+611 HEELLGSGG

-625 YEIQFRDRP
+625 HDIQFRDYP
-634 LAVGAVTEADW
+634 MTSSAAAEAD